1 MKEMKEKIFK
11 TLDEQINILE
21 SKGLEIDDVEEAK
34 EILFRE
40 NYFFVS
46 GYRHIFMKNNEKDH
60 FIKGTTFDEL
70 YSMFVFDRM
79 IRNIMFKYILII
91 ENNIKS
97 IISYQMSKKYG
108 YKEKDYLNPKNF
120 THDPLKTRQVHDILD
135 KTRRQLRVNGKQH
148 TATLHYIDNYGYI
161 PMWILVKVLSFG
173 IISEL
178 YNILKNEDKQLIA
191 DVYHLDYETLSIY
204 LSLLSNLR
212 NVCAHEEVLYDH
224 RTQRDLPD
232 SRYHKFLDIQKVDDD
247 YIYGK
252 NDLFAIV
259 IILKQLLTEE
269 EFREFAYELGYEID
283 VLDGR
288 VDTVPLI
295 TILNRIGFPINW
307 RNIIDI
313 D

>member
-1 MKEMKEKIFK
+1 
-11 TLDEQINILE
+11 
-21 SKGLEIDDVEEAK
+21 
-34 EILFRE
+34 
-40 NYFFVS
+40 
-46 GYRHIFMKNNEKDH
+46 
-60 FIKGTTFDEL
+60 
-70 YSMFVFDRM
+70 
-79 IRNIMFKYILII
+79 
-91 ENNIKS
+91 
-97 IISYQMSKKYG
+97 
-108 YKEKDYLNPKNF
+108 
-120 THDPLKTRQVHDILD
+120 
-135 KTRRQLRVNGKQH
+135 
-148 TATLHYIDNYGYI
+148 
-161 PMWILVKVLSFG
+161 MWILVKVLSFG

-224 RTQRDLPD
+224 RTQRNLPD
-232 SRYHKFLDIQKVDDD
+232 SRYHKLLDIQKVDDE

-295 TILNRIGFPINW
+295 AILNRIGFPVNW